1 MIIEMIKLAEVI
13 TLKNYK
19 RKRMFLVNYFT
30 SHKLQLFAVI
40 YFFITMILI
49 IFAPL
54 IATHDPIEII
64 SGERLLP
71 PSKEHLFGTDINCMD
86 IFSRTIYAYRVD
98 ILIALMG
105 ALFSFGVGVPL
116 GIFIG
121 YFEGEKR
128 NIFSVVS
135 FCIMRIMDVIQALP
149 IFVLALVLIAAVGPS
164 KLNIIFCIFITNL
177 PVFLRLSKA
186 EAVAVKNLPYI
197 EAATIAGNSEFKK
210 TFVHIFPN
218 AITQSVAMISMVMG
232 MGILLT
238 AGISFVGAGIQVPTP
253 EWGLMIS
260 VGARSV
266 ITGQWWPSFFPGLFM
281 AITVFAFSMFGEAIT
296 TLFNP
301 LERRKI

>member
-1 MIIEMIKLAEVI
+1 MIIGIIKLAEVI
-13 TLKNYK
+13 ILENYK
-19 RKRMFLVNYFT
+19 RKRIFLVKYFI
-30 SHKLQLFAVI
+30 SNKLQLFAIV
-40 YFFITMILI
+40 YSFITIILI

-54 IATHDPIEII
+54 IATNDPTEII

-71 PSKEHLFGTDINCMD
+71 PSKVHLFGTDINCMD
-86 IFSRTIYAYRVD
+86 IFSRTIYAYRID

-121 YFEGEKR
+121 YFEGKKR
-128 NIFSVVS
+128 SIFSVFS

-149 IFVLALVLIAAVGPS
+149 IFVLALVLVAAFGPS
-164 KLNIIFCIFITNL
+164 KLNIIFCIFITNI
-177 PVFLRLSKA
+177 PVFLRLSRA
-186 EAVAVKNLPYI
+186 ETIIVRSSPYI

-210 TFVHIFPN
+210 IFIHIFPN

-238 AGISFVGAGIQVPTP
+238 AGISFVGAGIKAPTA

-260 VGARSV
+260 VGARSI
-266 ITGQWWPSFFPGLFM
+266 ITGQWWPSFFPGFFM
-281 AITVFAFSMFGEAIT
+281 AITVFAFSMLGEAIT